1 MPFTEEQAPFFF
13 GRDRERDIIIANLM
27 AARLTLFYGPSGVG
41 KSSVLNAGVACEL
54 RRRALEDTRTL
65 GKADFAVVLYRNWR
79 DEPLAGLE
87 HAIEAATGVTLQ
99 GATFADRLQ
108 ACCEVIDGDL
118 LLVLDQFEEFFV
130 YHQADVAER
139 FSTELA
145 RAVNRRELRA
155 SFLVS
160 MREDSIAKLDSFKGR
175 IPNLF
180 DNRLSIERLA
190 LDQARKAIVL
200 PLEQLN
206 RMQPDEPDWSIE
218 PDLVDAVLEEVKAH
232 PLQRDD
238 TGKGRVRADADEGI
252 ETPHLQLVMTRLW
265 QAEQAAGSRVLR
277 LATLRTLGGASEIVR
292 KHVDS
297 ALDALSPSERDAAA
311 TIFQFLVT
319 PAGTKIALGVED
331 LSPNVGMNP
340 ADLRSLLVK
349 LAGGDSRILTTVAP
363 APDQPAL
370 ERYQIF
376 HDVLAQKVLE
386 WRSRYVKEKERHAA
400 EAVAE
405 EERRKAEKEAQ
416 AASRLRRALALVGV
430 LLLVSVVA
438 AYMAW
443 RQTQAA
449 NAGHR
454 EADAASL
461 RAEAQRQLAVAA
473 QKEVEAANAQATAL
487 QTEKEKYR
495 LLAEEADARLAG
507 RVADA
512 ERLQAQ
518 ARAADTRI
526 ASEREQG
533 NVRAGVLT
541 AEAQKAREA
550 AQYAQKQADALQA
563 TVPQNL
569 KASKGASDLGTAVV
583 AIPAADAGGGT
594 ASGGGAGGVP
604 AGGTPPVN
612 SGTNNTTGTSSVA
625 TGNTAAGNV
634 ATGGAAN
641 ATTSVNTAYKS
652 TYVRAIDAKDRKRW
666 DQAAQLF
673 QASIEQ
679 NATDTGERIN
689 ISGFGHFEPYLPK
702 YYLGLSLQNLGHCA
716 EAVRAYDDS
725 ERDGAVKNTSLYKSL
740 MQNRQGCQGKP

>member
-54 RRRALEDTRTL
+54 RRRALEDSRTL

-87 HAIEAATGVTLQ
+87 RAIEAATGVSLS

-108 ACCEVIDGDL
+108 SCCEAIDGDL

-130 YHQADVAER
+130 YHQAEVAER

-190 LDQARKAIVL
+190 LDQARKAIEM

-206 RMQPDEPDWSIE
+206 RMTPNEPDWSIE
-218 PDLVDAVLEEVKAH
+218 PALVDAVLEEVKAH
-232 PLQRDD
+232 PPQRDD
-238 TGKGRVRADADEGI
+238 TGRGRVQADADDGI

-265 QAEQAAGSRVLR
+265 QSELAAGSRVLR
-277 LATLRTLGGASEIVR
+277 LATLRSLGGASEIVR

-297 ALDALSPSERDAAA
+297 ALDALSPGERDAAA
-311 TIFQFLVT
+311 TIFQLLVT

-331 LSPNVGMNP
+331 LSPNAGVKSD
-340 ADLRSLLVK
+340 DLRSLLVK

-386 WRSRYVKEKERHAA
+386 WRSRYVKEKERRAA
-400 EAVAE
+400 EAVAD

-430 LLLVSVVA
+430 LLIVSVVA

-454 EADAASL
+454 EADAASF
-461 RAEAQRQLAVAA
+461 RAESQRQLAVAA
-473 QKEVEAANAQATAL
+473 QKEVEAANAQAAAL
-487 QTEKEKYR
+487 QTEKEKFR
-495 LLAEEADARLAG
+495 LLAEEAEARLAG
-507 RVADA
+507 RAADA
-512 ERLQAQ
+512 ARLQAE
-518 ARAADTRI
+518 ARAADARI
-526 ASEREQG
+526 ANEREQG
-533 NVRAGVLT
+533 NLKAQALN
-541 AEAQKAREA
+541 AEALKARAA
-550 AQYAQKQADALQA
+550 AQYAQQQADALQA

-569 KASKGASDLGTAVV
+569 KTDNAVNE
-583 AIPAADAGGGT
+583 IGKT
-594 ASGGGAGGVP
+594 ASVPASAGGAGNVGVAGSPNNSP
-604 AGGTPPVN
+604 ATN
-612 SGTNNTTGTSSVA
+612 TNNSPEVA
-625 TGNTAAGNV
+625 TNSTAAGN
-634 ATGGAAN
+634 ASAGGGAN
-641 ATTSVNTAYKS
+641 AVKTVNGAYRN

-673 QASIEQ
+673 QQSIEL
-679 NATDTGERIN
+679 NATDTAERIN

-702 YYLGLSLQNLGHCA
+702 YYLGVSLQNLGRCA
-716 EAVRAYDDS
+716 DAVKAFDDS
-725 ERDGAVKNTSLYKSL
+725 ERDGAVKNTNLYKSL
-740 MQNRQGCQGKP
+740 QQNRQACQSKQ

>member
-13 GRDRERDIIIANLM
+13 GRDRERDLIIANLM

-54 RRRALEDTRTL
+54 RRRTAEDQRTI

-87 HAIEAATGVTLQ
+87 RAIESATGVTLS

-108 ACCEVIDGDL
+108 SCCDAIDGDV

-139 FSTELA
+139 FSAELA

-160 MREDSIAKLDSFKGR
+160 MREDSIARLDSFKGR

-190 LDQARKAIVL
+190 IDQARKAIVL

-206 RMQPDEPDWSIE
+206 RMQGGTAPSWSIE
-218 PDLVDAVLEEVKAH
+218 PALVGAVLDEVQAH

-238 TGKGRVRADADEGI
+238 SGRGRVRADAVEGI
-252 ETPHLQLVMTRLW
+252 ETPHLQLVLTRLW
-265 QAEQAAGSRVLR
+265 QAEQTAGSHVLR
-277 LATLRTLGGASEIVR
+277 LSTLRTLGGASEIVR

-297 ALDALSPSERDAAA
+297 ALDALTSAERDAAA

-331 LSPNVGMNP
+331 LAPNVGIEP
-340 ADLRSLLVK
+340 DGLRALLVK

-386 WRSRYVKEKERHAA
+386 WRSRYVKEKEQRAA
-400 EAVAE
+400 EAVAD
-405 EERRKAEKEAQ
+405 EERRKAEHEAR

-430 LLLVSVVA
+430 LLIVSLAA
-438 AYMAW
+438 AYVAW

-461 RAEAQRQLAVAA
+461 RAEAQRQLADAA
-473 QKEVEAANAQATAL
+473 RLEVEAANAQATAL
-487 QTEKEKYR
+487 QTEKEKFR
-495 LLAEEADARLAG
+495 LLAEEAEARLAG
-507 RVADA
+507 RAA
-512 ERLQAQ
+512 EASRLQAE
-518 ARAADTRI
+518 ARAVDTKI
-526 ASEREQG
+526 AAEREQG
-533 NVRAGVLT
+533 SARAAALT
-541 AEAQKAREA
+541 MQAQQARVS
-550 AQYAQKQADALQA
+550 AQTAQKQADAIQA
-563 TVPQNL
+563 TVPSSA
-569 KASKGASDLGTAVV
+569 KFDAAAGAAPSA
-583 AIPAADAGGGT
+583 APAAAPSGNAPPPDT
-594 ASGGGAGGVP
+594 ASGSAPPTASPERGSPTP
-604 AGGTPPVN
+604 ASSSSGGT
-612 SGTNNTTGTSSVA
+612 
-625 TGNTAAGNV
+625 TAAGR
-634 ATGGAAN
+634 
-641 ATTSVNTAYKS
+641 SVNPAYKN
-652 TYVRAIDAKDRKRW
+652 TYVKAIDAKDRRRW
-666 DQAAQLF
+666 DQAARLF
-673 QASIEQ
+673 EDAIAQ
-679 NATDTGERIN
+679 NASDTGERIN
-689 ISGFGHFEPYLPK
+689 ISGFGHFEPYVPK
-702 YYLGLSLQNLGHCA
+702 YYLGVSLQNLGRCQ
-716 EAVRAYDDS
+716 EAIRAFDDS
-725 ERDGAVKNTSLYKSL
+725 ERDGAVKNTTLYKSL
-740 MQNRQGCQGKP
+740 VQSRQACQGKP

>member
-54 RRRALEDTRTL
+54 RRRAAEDRRTL

-87 HAIEAATGVTLQ
+87 HAIEDATGVTLR
-99 GATFADRLQ
+99 GATFAERLQ
-108 ACCEVIDGDL
+108 SCCDAIDGDL

-130 YHQADVAER
+130 YHQTDVAER
-139 FSTELA
+139 FSTELS

-218 PDLVDAVLEEVKAH
+218 PGLVEAVLEEVKAH
-232 PLQRDD
+232 PQQRDD
-238 TGKGRVRADADEGI
+238 SGKGRVHGDADEGI

-297 ALDALSPSERDAAA
+297 ALDALSPGERDAAA

-331 LSPNVGMNP
+331 LSPNTGMKP

-363 APDQPAL
+363 APDQPAV

-386 WRSRYVKEKERHAA
+386 WRSRYVKEKERRAA

-405 EERRKAEKEAQ
+405 DERRKAEKEAQ

-430 LLLVSVVA
+430 LLVVSVVA

-443 RQTQAA
+443 RQTEAA
-449 NAGHR
+449 NAGR
-454 EADAASL
+454 RDADAASL

-487 QTEKEKYR
+487 ETEKEKFR
-495 LLAEEADARLAG
+495 LLAAEAEARLAG
-507 RVADA
+507 RAA
-512 ERLQAQ
+512 EAARLQEE
-518 ARAADTRI
+518 ARAADARI
-526 ASEREQG
+526 ANERQQG
-533 NVRAGVLT
+533 NLRAGVLT
-541 AEAQKAREA
+541 AEAQKARAA
-550 AQYAQKQADALQA
+550 AQYAQKQAEALQA
-563 TVPQNL
+563 TVPPGL
-569 KASKGASDLGTAVV
+569 KGD
-583 AIPAADAGGGT
+583 AIVNELTKNAAL
-594 ASGGGAGGVP
+594 P
-604 AGGTPPVN
+604 AGNVASAAATPTGSDSAVSQTP
-612 SGTNNTTGTSSVA
+612 TTAGTSSVPSASTA
-625 TGNTAAGNV
+625 TGASPSNATAAVTKNV
-634 ATGGAAN
+634 DPT
-641 ATTSVNTAYKS
+641 YKN
-652 TYVRAIDAKDRKRW
+652 TYVKAIDAKDRKRW
-666 DQAAQLF
+666 EQAAQLF
-673 QASIEQ
+673 QTAIQQ
-679 NATDTGERIN
+679 NATDSGERIN

-702 YYLGLSLQNLGHCA
+702 YYLGLSLQNLGRCA
-716 EAVRAYDDS
+716 DAVKAFDDS

-740 MQNRQGCQGKP
+740 VQNRQACQGKP